1 MLFKNLVYYK
11 IFIVDV
17 LSFIKSVPEHHPAGL
32 TIVANACGCTTIF
45 KLADLI

>member
-1 MLFKNLVYYK
+1 MFKNLVYYK

-17 LSFIKSVPEHHPAGL
+17 LSSIKSVPEHGPAGL
-32 TIVANACGCTTIF
+32 TIVASPCGCTIIF